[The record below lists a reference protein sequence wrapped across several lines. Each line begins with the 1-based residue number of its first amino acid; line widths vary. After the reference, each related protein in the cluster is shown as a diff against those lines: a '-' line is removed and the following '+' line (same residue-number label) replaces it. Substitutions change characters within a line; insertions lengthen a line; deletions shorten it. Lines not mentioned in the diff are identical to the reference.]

1 MTITAKRSRV
11 VITRQDL
18 NKTPADVFDH
28 EIPVL
33 VAEFGAGNVE
43 VLDDVRLK
51 DGVIEEGVDGEFA
64 RLQRKFRRPNDD
76 ASPVARVYAS
86 PEALAR
92 AMGVRD
98 YMPHNGLTPTMP
110 ESMQYDGEAEAEAP
124 KPRRGRPPKPD
135 TGE

>member
-1 MTITAKRSRV
+1 MTLTAKRSRV

-18 NKTPADVFDH
+18 NKTPADVFVH

-43 VLDDVRLK
+43 VLEEVTLK
-51 DGVIEEGVDGEFA
+51 EGEIEEGVDGEYA
-64 RLQRKFRRPNDD
+64 RLQRKFRRPNED
-76 ASPVARVYAS
+76 ASPTARVYPNPS
-86 PEALAR
+86 ALAA

-98 YMPHNGLTPTMP
+98 YQPHNGLTPTMP

-124 KPRRGRPPKPD
+124 KPKRGRPPKAAD
-135 TGE
+135 E